1 MKKPKTIFDILEYEQ
16 QMNNKSLFSQ
26 SSYFSN
32 FEEDHT
38 EEAKDSNVGSSFN
51 YFKDSRVSMEE
62 YFNEESDLDDRSS
75 FVSKNESVKL
85 NTNQTSKEL
94 DYIKILRLGCGSYG
108 QVFKVKHK
116 ETNKIFAIKEI
127 NKAKLIKENKYYQ
140 AIIENEM
147 LKECNHPNIVK
158 YYGFYETE
166 ENFNIIEEY
175 CPYGDLA
182 SFIYE
187 NKQNLS
193 ILEIQYIIGQIIIC
207 LEYLSTKNIIHRD
220 IKPENFLLTD
230 NFNLKLIDFGTSTF
244 IGKIFDTKTN
254 NFIEDNCK
262 GPKRPSDSFIC
273 SHQLNTEQQPV
284 SNNTPYSSFK
294 YKISDIFQML
304 TNPFSSS
311 TEGNSSKF
319 EDIKKQK
326 FVGTAEYMAPEI
338 INSKK
343 IGYYT
348 DMWSLICILYLCFT
362 GETPFSDKTE
372 YLIFQKITRV
382 NYNLEKLNLI
392 PEEALD
398 LLKNFFKAEPS
409 ERLGYKGEK
418 EFDFNKIKSHPFF
431 ILKEEKEEDIS
442 KENNNNYYSYIYNI
456 EKVKQNLMFKCSY
469 FRKFLEKKNKNYK
482 DNLSNVQSLSKIS
495 DMNSDYFNKEN
506 NENEKDKEINNDNNK
521 NGKIIKSG
529 LLKKKSPYFYY
540 DIRKVILYDTPRI
553 EYIDPDKLILK
564 GTINL
569 NKKCSA
575 QLIKSNQFELITPQ
589 RTFIFMCKDRYD
601 ISPWVSAINNA
612 IDKFSK

>member
-1 MKKPKTIFDILEYEQ
+1 MKEPKSIFDILEYEQ
-16 QMNNKSLFSQ
+16 KMNNKALFSQ
-26 SSYFSN
+26 SSYFN

-51 YFKDSRVSMEE
+51 YFKDSHISEE
-62 YFNEESDLDDRSS
+62 DYFMDNAEIEDKSS
-75 FVSKNESVKL
+75 FVSKNGPENLYKNIS
-85 NTNQTSKEL
+85 TSKES
-94 DYIKILRLGCGSYG
+94 DYIKLSRLGCGSYG
-108 QVFKVKHK
+108 EVFKAKNK
-116 ETNKIFAIKEI
+116 ETNKIYAIKEI
-127 NKAKLIKENKYYQ
+127 NKAKLTKENKYYQ

-158 YYGFYETE
+158 YFGFYETQ
-166 ENFNIIEEY
+166 ENFAIIEEY
-175 CPYGDLA
+175 CPYGDLS
-182 SFIYE
+182 SFINE

-230 NFNLKLIDFGTSTF
+230 NFNLKLIDFGTSTY
-244 IGKIFDTKTN
+244 IGKIFDIKTN
-254 NFIEDNCK
+254 NFVDDNCK
-262 GPKRPSDSFIC
+262 GPKRLSDSFIC
-273 SHQLNTEQQPV
+273 PHQIYEEQQPV

-294 YKISDIFQML
+294 YKISDIFNL
-304 TNPFSSS
+304 FTNPFSSYSDEKTNS
-311 TEGNSSKF
+311 TKF
-319 EDIKKQK
+319 EDIKRQK

-343 IGYYT
+343 TGYYT
-348 DMWSLICILYLCFT
+348 DMWSLMCILYLCFT

-372 YLIFQKITRV
+372 YLVFQKITRV
-382 NYNLEKLNLI
+382 KYNEDKINLI

-409 ERLGYKGEK
+409 ERFGYKGEK
-418 EFDFNKIKSHPFF
+418 DFDFSKIKKHPFF
-431 ILKEEKEEDIS
+431 LIKEEKG
-442 KENNNNYYSYIYNI
+442 KENANQYNSNNFTKI
-456 EKVKQNLMFKCSY
+456 KQSLMFKCSY
-469 FRKFLEKKNKNYK
+469 FRNFLEKMNKNYK
-482 DNLSNVQSLSKIS
+482 YNLSSVQSLNKMS
-495 DMNSDYFNKEN
+495 DKNSDYFDN
-506 NENEKDKEINNDNNK
+506 NENEKDKEIIIENSK

-540 DIRKVILYDTPRI
+540 DIRKIILYDTPRI
-553 EYIDPDKLILK
+553 EYIDPEKLILK

-569 NKKCSA
+569 NKNCSA

-589 RTFIFMCKDRYD
+589 RTFYFRCKDRYD
-601 ISPWVSAINNA
+601 ISPWVSAINDA